1 MVASATIADGYL
13 LNNSLTSKI
22 IHIFQAN
29 AFHLNLIMVGI
40 FIKVTLQKIQMWVT
54 GISELMGEF

>member
-40 FIKVTLQKIQMWVT
+40 FIKVTLQKIQM
-54 GISELMGEF
+54 